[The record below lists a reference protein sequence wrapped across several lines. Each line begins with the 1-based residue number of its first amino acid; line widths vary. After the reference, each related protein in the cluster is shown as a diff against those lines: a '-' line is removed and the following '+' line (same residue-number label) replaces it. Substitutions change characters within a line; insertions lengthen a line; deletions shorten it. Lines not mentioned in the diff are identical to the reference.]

1 VDQLLEGRV
10 RLDKVVYRKLEAKL
24 GAQVLDP
31 VRLVLATAVRQQD
44 ERDVV
49 VLQVLQR
56 LRRTGNRLGDVKE
69 NAIDAVIG

>member
-1 VDQLLEGRV
+1 MNQLLEGRV
-10 RLDKVVYRKLEAKL
+10 RLDKVVNRKLKAKL

-31 VRLVLATAVRQQD
+31 VRLVLAAAVRQQD

-56 LRRTGNRLGDVKE
+56 LRRTGDRLGDVKE
-69 NAIDAVIG
+69 DAIDAVIG